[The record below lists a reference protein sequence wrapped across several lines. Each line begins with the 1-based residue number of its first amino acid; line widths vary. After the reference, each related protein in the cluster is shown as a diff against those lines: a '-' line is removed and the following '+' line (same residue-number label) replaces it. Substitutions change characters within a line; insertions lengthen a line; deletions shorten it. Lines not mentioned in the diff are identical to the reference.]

1 MDCVYDFIGYKHIS
15 LGLGLLK
22 VTWQVHSCFE
32 TVTKLL
38 LTLLA
43 WPSELNYVGE
53 KKAYFLSLKSLI
65 HNNNS
70 VNVLCPN
77 LLKYFYV
84 LLSTSQG

>member
-1 MDCVYDFIGYKHIS
+1 MDCVYDFIDYKHIS

-38 LTLLA
+38 LTLLT

-53 KKAYFLSLKSLI
+53 RKKGIFSLPK
-65 HNNNS
+65 
-70 VNVLCPN
+70 V
-77 LLKYFYV
+77 FD
-84 LLSTSQG
+84 T